1 MVRHFFK
8 LSEGKIFLVL
18 STLIAS
24 SISPFFD
31 SRNIIF
37 YIVAY
42 YFLACLIVWGS
53 EKALEKK
60 KPGSIKSTLET
71 MKIMSLVGGAISIT
85 FGFIILDFTFIPF
98 LETGSIHI
106 IDIVS
111 GYLLIFLGIGLVALS
126 KSFQGLE
133 KSLVVKLFSHKKVQ
147 MNAEV
152 PINLISALILA
163 VTKSLYSYK
172 VLSLTSLHIYIMLL
186 LIITGSFVW
195 FIFRLF
201 K

>member
-163 VTKSLYSYK
+163 VTMSLYSYK